1 MMANGRLQKQALL
14 PPRSPFPAAA
24 AASAPAPAPHAELG
38 PIARPRDGH
47 HRHGHQR
54 TSSESFLVDEQ
65 PSWLDDLLDEPE
77 SPARGHGRPGHRR
90 SSSDSFALFDSGAA
104 AGNVLDGMRGG
115 GQVASWVAAPEFFP
129 EPSSFG
135 RSQGRPWESRQ
146 MYRQGGGMPMPAR
159 EKNGVRQGPLS
170 TFGDHEHGAVP
181 NGVERKAHGDA
192 AHDQRIGL
200 ERKNVPHLRH
210 SQSEE
215 HLRHSQSEADTKRA
229 KQQYAQRSRVRKLQY
244 IAELERRVQSLQTEG
259 IEVSAEMDFLGQQN
273 IMLDLENKALKQRL
287 ESLSQE
293 HLIKRYQ
300 QEMFEREI
308 GRLRSLFQQQQQQQ
322 QQHVPQQQAPTH
334 SRSNS
339 RDLDAQFANLSL
351 KHNDPSATRDAVSG
365 LRI

>member
-1 MMANGRLQKQALL
+1 MANGRLQKQALL
-14 PPRSPFPAAA
+14 PPRSPFPAA
-24 AASAPAPAPHAELG
+24 SAPAPAPHAELG
-38 PIARPRDGH
+38 PIARPREAH

-77 SPARGHGRPGHRR
+77 TPARAHGRPGHRR
-90 SSSDSFALFDSGAA
+90 SSSDSFALFDSGASS
-104 AGNVLDGMRGG
+104 GMYDNVLNGRRGG
-115 GQVASWVAAPEFFP
+115 GQVASWTGAPEFFP
-129 EPSSFG
+129 DPSSFG
-135 RSQGRPWESRQ
+135 RQQGRTWDSRQ
-146 MYRQGGGMPMPAR
+146 MFRQGGGVPMPAR
-159 EKNGVRQGPLS
+159 EKNGGR
-170 TFGDHEHGAVP
+170 HGTVKRIWRSRAWSYAEWK
-181 NGVERKAHGDA
+181 GHGDA
-192 AHDQRIGL
+192 ALDQRKEGI
-200 ERKNVPHLRH
+200 N
-210 SQSEE
+210 
-215 HLRHSQSEADTKRA
+215 LRHSQSEADTKRA

-308 GRLRSLFQQQQQQQ
+308 SRLRSLFQQQQQQQ
-322 QQHVPQQQAPTH
+322 QPQHVPQQQAPTH

-339 RDLDAQFANLSL
+339 RDLDSQFANLSL
-351 KHNDPSATRDAVSG
+351 KHSDPNSGRDAVSG